1 MRLSTTVIA
10 LAAAVSSTN
19 ALNTFRTDGQSAI
32 LGDPLEVPGQ
42 NPLKYCDA
50 DRSNDLINIEKVT
63 LTPNPPEAGTTL
75 VIEATGT
82 VKEDIEEGAYVMLQ
96 VKYGYIR
103 LINTQ
108 ADLCKEMKN
117 VDMECPIKKG
127 KITVT
132 KSVDLPKEIPPG
144 KYTVLADVFNND
156 DEHITCL
163 TATVFFGPKKG
174 FAAGLVGDL

>member
-1 MRLSTTVIA
+1 MRFSTTIIA
-10 LAAAVSSTN
+10 IAAAATTN
-19 ALNTFRTDGQSAI
+19 ALSVFRGDEQSVI

-50 DRSNDLINIEKVT
+50 DRGDDIINIEKVT

-75 VIEATGT
+75 VIEASGT
-82 VKEDIEEGAYVMLQ
+82 VKEDIEDGAYVMLQ

-117 VDMECPIKKG
+117 VEMECPIEKG
-127 KITVT
+127 KITIT

-144 KYTVLADVFNND
+144 KYTVLADVFSKD
-156 DEHITCL
+156 DDHITCL
-163 TATVFFGPKKG
+163 TATVWFGPKKG
-174 FAAGLVGDL
+174 FTGGLLGDL

>member
-1 MRLSTTVIA
+1 MRFSTTIIA
-10 LAAAVSSTN
+10 LAAAATTN
-19 ALNTFRTDGQSAI
+19 GLNVFRGDDQSVI

-50 DRSNDLINIEKVT
+50 DRGDDIIDIEKVT

-117 VDMECPIKKG
+117 VEMECPIEKG
-127 KITVT
+127 KITIT
-132 KSVDLPKEIPPG
+132 KSVELPKEIPPG
-144 KYTVLADVFNND
+144 KYTVLADVFSKD
-156 DEHITCL
+156 DDHITCL
-163 TATVFFGPKKG
+163 TAVVWFGPKKG
-174 FAAGLVGDL
+174 FTGGLLGDL

>member
-1 MRLSTTVIA
+1 MRFSTTFIA
-10 LAAAVSSTN
+10 LAAATTTN
-19 ALNTFRTDGQSAI
+19 ALNVFRTDSQSVI

-50 DRSNDLINIEKVT
+50 DRGDDIIDLEKVT

-75 VIEATGT
+75 IIEATGT
-82 VKEDIEEGAYVMLQ
+82 VKEDIEEGAYVNLT

-117 VDMECPIKKG
+117 VEMTCPIEKG
-127 KITVT
+127 KITIT

-144 KYTVLADVFNND
+144 KYTVFADVYNNN

-163 TATVFFGPKKG
+163 TAVVTFGPKR
-174 FAAGLVGDL
+174 GLTGGLLGDL

>member
-1 MRLSTTVIA
+1 MRFTTTVIA
-10 LAAAVSSTN
+10 LAAAASTS
-19 ALNTFRTDGQSAI
+19 ALNVFRTDGQSAA
-32 LGDPLEVPGQ
+32 LGDPLDVPGQ

-50 DRSNDLINIEKVT
+50 DRGDDIINIEKVT

-82 VKEDIEEGAYVMLQ
+82 VKEDIIDGAYVMLQ

-117 VDMECPIKKG
+117 VELECPIEKG
-127 KITVT
+127 KITIT

-144 KYTVLADVFNND
+144 KYTVLADVFNKGGD
-156 DEHITCL
+156 HITCL

-174 FAAGLVGDL
+174 LTGGLLGDL